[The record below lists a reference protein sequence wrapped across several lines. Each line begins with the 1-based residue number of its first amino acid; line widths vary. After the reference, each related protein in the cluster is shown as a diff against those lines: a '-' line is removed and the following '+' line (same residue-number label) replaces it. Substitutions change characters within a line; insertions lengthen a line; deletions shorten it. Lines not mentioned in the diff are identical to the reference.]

1 MRRVLKN
8 LDPRR
13 PLGILLGT
21 GVLTI
26 VALLLV
32 PPIAQNSA
40 YHLFADQTTC
50 LGVPNFWNV
59 MSNLPFVLIGIAGL
73 CRRHA
78 SLSTTMLFVGILLTG
93 LGSAYYHW
101 QPNDD
106 TLFWDR
112 LPMTI
117 TFMAILAGAIEER
130 VSPRLGVILLWP
142 LLAVGLL
149 SLVLWRITGDLRPYV
164 WVQFFPCLVLPLLF
178 WLTPARYTRT
188 QDWIIAAGLYGVAK
202 VFEFTD
208 VLVYSAGGLM
218 SGHTLKH
225 LIAAAGCFMI
235 LRHFQTRQPI
245 AVDSAVAL
253 PPTSVMAPSR

>member
-1 MRRVLKN
+1 MRRVLQK

-21 GVLTI
+21 GVVTI
-26 VALLLV
+26 VALLFV
-32 PPIAQNSA
+32 PPIAQPAA
-40 YHLFADQTTC
+40 YHLFADRTTC

-78 SLSTTMLFVGILLTG
+78 SLSTTILFVGIFLTG

-101 QPNDD
+101 QPNDE

-130 VSPRLGVILLWP
+130 VSPRLGVIMLWP

-149 SLVLWRITGDLRPYV
+149 SLVVWRITGDLRSYV

-178 WLTPARYTRT
+178 WLTPARYSRT
-188 QDWIIAAGLYGVAK
+188 QDWVIAAGLYAVAK
-202 VFEFTD
+202 VFEFSD

-225 LIAAAGCFMI
+225 LIAAAACFMI
-235 LRHFQTRQPI
+235 LRHFQARQPI
-245 AVDSAVAL
+245 AVDNAAASSASAMVA
-253 PPTSVMAPSR
+253 SR

>member
-1 MRRVLKN
+1 MRRVLQK

-13 PLGILLGT
+13 PLGILVGT
-21 GVLTI
+21 AVVTI
-26 VALLLV
+26 VALMFV
-32 PPIAQNSA
+32 PPIAQNPA
-40 YHLFADQTTC
+40 YHLFADQKTC
-50 LGVPNFWNV
+50 LGLPNFWNV
-59 MSNLPFVLIGIAGL
+59 TSNLPFVLIGIAGL

-78 SLSTTMLFVGILLTG
+78 SLSTTMIFVGILLTG
-93 LGSAYYHW
+93 FGSIYYHW

-130 VSPRLGVILLWP
+130 VSPRLGVVLLWP

-149 SLVLWRITGDLRPYV
+149 SLVLWRMTGDLRPYV

-188 QDWIIAAGLYGVAK
+188 QDWIVAAGLYAVAK
-202 VFEFTD
+202 VFEFAD
-208 VLVYSAGGLM
+208 ALVYSAGGLI

-225 LIAAAGCFMI
+225 LIAAAACFMI
-235 LRHFQTRQPI
+235 LRHFQKRQPI
-245 AVDSAVAL
+245 MVESVTTPSPAVMV
-253 PPTSVMAPSR
+253 PSR